1 MKRKGN
7 LYQKII
13 SKENLLLADV
23 KARKGKMHQYG
34 VKIFDKNKD
43 SNNDRLHNMLRDKTY
58 HTSNYKLRT
67 IFEPKERL
75 IYCLP
80 YFPDRIVHHAVM
92 IHLEK
97 IFVDMFTADTYSCIK
112 DKGIHAASFAIRK
125 ALLDISGTKYCLKLD
140 IKKFYPSVPH
150 DILKTQLRRKFKD
163 ADLLWLL
170 DDIIDSAPG
179 VPIGNYLSQFF
190 ANFYMTPFDHWIKE
204 QRKVKNYFRYADD
217 MVFLSGSKEELHQL
231 LAEIKQYLEV
241 NLKLTL
247 KGNYQIFPVESRG
260 IDVVGYVHRHDHVL
274 VRKSIKKSFARSV
287 AKRKDRASIASYQ
300 GWMKHGNCRNLT
312 KKILNEAKKV

>member
-13 SKENLLLADV
+13 SKENLILADT
-23 KARKGKMHQYG
+23 KARKGKLHQYG

-43 SNNDRLHNMLRDKTY
+43 SNIDRLHNMLKDKTY

-97 IFVDMFTADTYSCIK
+97 TFVDMFAADTYSCIK

-125 ALLDISGTKYCLKLD
+125 ALLDIPGTKYCLKLD

-150 DILKTQLRRKFKD
+150 DILKAQLRRKFKD

-300 GWMKHGNCRNLT
+300 GWMKHGNCINLT
-312 KKILNEAKKV
+312 KKILNGAEKV